1 LVSVA
6 RLRVNIL
13 DVNDKGPRFQGADV
27 NGNYPAA
34 VSDYTR
40 RGDEV
45 IYVSAIDEDVTAP
58 NNNVSRLVPVAA
70 PAVPAAPEA
79 K

>member
-1 LVSVA
+1 M
-6 RLRVNIL
+6 
-13 DVNDKGPRFQGADV
+13 NDKGPRFQGADV

-45 IYVSAIDEDVTAP
+45 IYVSAIDEDLSAP
-58 NNNVSRLVPVAA
+58 NNNVSSIVQVAA
-70 PAVPAAPEA
+70 A
-79 K
+79 

>member
-1 LVSVA
+1 M
-6 RLRVNIL
+6 

-34 VSDYTR
+34 VSGYTS

-45 IYVSAIDEDVTAP
+45 IYVSAIDEDATEA
-58 NNNVSRLVPVAA
+58 NNRVSKLVQVILITSPSSVDNNYDD
-70 PAVPAAPEA
+70 
-79 K
+79 